1 MPKKGA
7 RVISRKCA
15 KGFNTK
21 KILSLSRSFGIHVI
35 GVMKKDIWTI
45 DWSIGAT
52 SRYLAPTIAII
63 MLAKYKFSKWNR
75 VRIQYK

>member
-45 DWSIGAT
+45 D
-52 SRYLAPTIAII
+52 
-63 MLAKYKFSKWNR
+63 
-75 VRIQYK
+75 